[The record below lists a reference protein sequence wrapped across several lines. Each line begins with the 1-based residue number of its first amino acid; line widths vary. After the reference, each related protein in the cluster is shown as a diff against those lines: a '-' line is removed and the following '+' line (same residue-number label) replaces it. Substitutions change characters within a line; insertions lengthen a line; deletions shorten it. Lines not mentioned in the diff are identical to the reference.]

1 MKSMKSKKKNLTT
14 GHTSVRP
21 YENTDITNNIGPNGI
36 VDYMP
41 AYILTNGA
49 RASCHKHDEPIL
61 FRTLV
66 DLQKHNKVHHRL

>member
-1 MKSMKSKKKNLTT
+1 MKSMKSKKKSLTT
-14 GHTSVRP
+14 DRTFGKPSRVV
-21 YENTDITNNIGPNGI
+21 ELDGPNGL
-36 VDYMP
+36 VDYTP
-41 AYILTNGA
+41 PFLLTNGA